1 MTREQIQKW
10 IDEGCHVLR
19 DGRPE
24 VVEGDIW
31 SYLDTLDEENA
42 DVWVLEDLVKWSD
55 EELKSLTG

>member
-1 MTREQIQKW
+1 MTREQIQEW
-10 IDEGCHVLR
+10 IDKGYHVLH

-31 SYLDTLDEENA
+31 SYLDTLDEGNA
-42 DVWVLEDLVKWSD
+42 DVWVLDNLIKWDD